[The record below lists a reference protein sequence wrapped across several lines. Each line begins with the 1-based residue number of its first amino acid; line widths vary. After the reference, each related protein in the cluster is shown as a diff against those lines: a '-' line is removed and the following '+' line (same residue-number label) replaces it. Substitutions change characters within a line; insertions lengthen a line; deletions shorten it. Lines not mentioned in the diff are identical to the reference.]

1 MSSATIFLHSKGDPI
16 GSPIGTAFIV
26 AYPLPEKPGKYF
38 PLIVTAKHV
47 VGDATEVVGRFSRKS
62 GPIGTV
68 SYDLDQLRKDGDLWE
83 HPDDGVDLL
92 VFRSPHFEE
101 VDYLPLAI
109 TNIASKET
117 FTKEEIAPTDRVV
130 FPCLLVN
137 FMGTTRNYP
146 IIRDG
151 SIALIPDEPVPLE
164 YNVGK
169 RHIVTSQ
176 QIVMIDAT
184 SIPGASGCPIF
195 LWPGPRAKGGVYS
208 LNGVKSW
215 LLGVMHGF
223 YQLPRETREVRIPIQ
238 AGVSTVFDE
247 NTQIAIM
254 FPSWRLLEIL
264 NSDKMKERIN
274 ALAANIT

>member
-1 MSSATIFLHSKGDPI
+1 M
-16 GSPIGTAFIV
+16 
-26 AYPLPEKPGKYF
+26 
-38 PLIVTAKHV
+38 
-47 VGDATEVVGRFSRKS
+47 
-62 GPIGTV
+62 
-68 SYDLDQLRKDGDLWE
+68 
-83 HPDDGVDLL
+83 
-92 VFRSPHFEE
+92 
-101 VDYLPLAI
+101 
-109 TNIASKET
+109 
-117 FTKEEIAPTDRVV
+117 
-130 FPCLLVN
+130 LVN

-164 YNVGK
+164 YDVGK
-169 RHIVTSQ
+169 RHIITSQ

-223 YQLPRETREVRIPIQ
+223 VPLPRETRDVPTQ
-238 AGVSTVFDE
+238 AGERTVFDE
-247 NTQIAIM
+247 NSQIAII

-264 NSDKMKERIN
+264 NSDKMKERIKV
-274 ALAANIT
+274 LAQNITPEKAESPTSN